1 MEYISII
8 DLFSIQIDLHLFFF
22 IVLIVSLS
30 LNTFLSHEAFGSP
43 DWSCHVNIP
52 ISKKRTKER
61 RDLHLIAHW
70 IFGLADLC

>member
-30 LNTFLSHEAFGSP
+30 LNTFLPHEAFGSP
-43 DWSCHVNIP
+43 D
-52 ISKKRTKER
+52 
-61 RDLHLIAHW
+61 
-70 IFGLADLC
+70 